1 MGHRHEQMGASIH
14 RGLQEL
20 VARGFQDP
28 RIAGLI
34 TITSVKV
41 SPDLRHASV
50 LVSVLPAEKQE
61 LTLHGLKSAS
71 RFIRRELGE
80 LIDTRQLPELNFKLD
95 ETLKKE
101 AAVLERIRLAR
112 ESSPGEPGHWPK
124 ETDERRDGAEGGSA

>member
-1 MGHRHEQMGASIH
+1 MGHRHEQMAASIH

-28 RIAGLI
+28 RISGLI

-41 SPDLRHASV
+41 SPDLHHASV
-50 LVSVLPAEKQE
+50 MVSVLPAEKQQ

-80 LIDTRQLPELNFKLD
+80 LVNTRQLPELNFKSD
-95 ETLKKE
+95 ESLKKE
-101 AAVLERIRLAR
+101 AAVLEQIRLAQ
-112 ESSPGEPGHWPK
+112 ENAPSQPGQWPK
-124 ETDERRDGAEGGSA
+124 APPGIEDPGGASA